1 MQILDYELDRIES
14 STNIEEIAE
23 IISIQLR
30 KPIVIED
37 AQFSLIAYSS
47 YFTEDY
53 DEVNK
58 QTIFNKQWP
67 VSIFERLSDEGIVDQ
82 LSHSKKPFRIKAFKD
97 IQMNKRVVVS
107 AIYKNETYGYIWV
120 QETPPKLKEKELT
133 FLKAAS
139 SHIGFL
145 LNRERIA
152 KEGKVEEDH
161 YFYEKVI
168 EDSFQ
173 TKQQL
178 KVEAA
183 SANVTIPKSF
193 VVTVFKVE
201 EGDEKNFDDI
211 INTVRLSVN
220 NMTQSAY
227 IFFYHLEMIV
237 LLASHEQNDQTLID
251 NAELLTL
258 TVRTQYESSTL
269 VVGIGNEYTS
279 IYKLRQ
285 SYTEALEVIQTSMF
299 FNKEQSLPVR
309 YNKLKTLRY
318 LAIIE
323 QHNKQTNYT
332 NEDIL
337 ILLKKDDQ
345 SHTNYI
351 QTLEIYLLNNC
362 RLKPTADELF
372 IHENT
377 LKYRLKKIQ
386 QLTTIDFK
394 DFNTRCQLFIDL
406 QLLRRKQSIVEGHQ
420 LSNENK
426 EKR

>member
-1 MQILDYELDRIES
+1 MDLQLDRIES

-23 IISIQLR
+23 MISIQLK
-30 KPIVIED
+30 KPVVIED

-67 VSIFERLSDEGIVDQ
+67 ISIFERFTDEGIVDQ
-82 LSHSKKPFRIKAFKD
+82 LTRHKKPFRIKAMKD
-97 IQMNKRVVVS
+97 ISLNKRVVVS
-107 AIYKNETYGYIWV
+107 AIYQNDIYGYIWI
-120 QETPPKLKEKELT
+120 QETAPKLKEKELA
-133 FLKAAS
+133 FLDAAS
-139 SHIGFL
+139 SHIAFL
-145 LNRERIA
+145 LNRDKLA
-152 KEGKVEEDH
+152 KDGKVEEDH

-173 TKQQL
+173 TKHQL

-183 SANVTIPKSF
+183 SAKVTLPKAF
-193 VVTVFKVE
+193 IVAVFKVE
-201 EGDEKNFDDI
+201 EGDDKNFEEI

-237 LLASHEQNDQTLID
+237 LLASHDQQDVSLEE
-251 NAELLTL
+251 NAEHLVQSIRL
-258 TVRTQYESSTL
+258 QYADTSL
-269 VVGIGNEYTS
+269 VVGIGNKYSS

-285 SYTEALEVIQTSMF
+285 SYTEALEVLQTAMF
-299 FNKEQSLPVR
+299 FNKEQSLPINYR
-309 YNKLKTLRY
+309 KLKTLRY

-323 QHNKQTNYT
+323 QHNKQTNYS
-332 NEDIL
+332 NEDL
-337 ILLKKDDQ
+337 VILLTKDQ
-345 SHTNYI
+345 NNHTNYI
-351 QTLEIYLLNNC
+351 DTLEAYLLNNC
-362 RLKPTADELF
+362 RLKPTAEELF

-377 LKYRLKKIQ
+377 LKYRLKKIH
-386 QLTTIDFK
+386 QLTTINFD

-406 QLLRRKQSIVEGHQ
+406 QLLRRKQSIIANHQ
-420 LSNENK
+420 NSGFNNHNPL
-426 EKR
+426 